1 VAVRSRLAKHNEPVS
16 GGAILK
22 SRERILTALDN
33 QQPDR
38 VPIFELQIDEPVVLR
53 LAALLGFV
61 DPEHQAVGAFVHGDE
76 SQQVVDLYCQV
87 HEQLGLD
94 ATCTVFS
101 AGIQRI
107 DEEHGRDKYGCV
119 YRLSEHGEPIVVEGP
134 IRAPEDLKGY
144 DMASKLSLDDF
155 RGLQQLMKTI
165 GPDKAHFLAL
175 NDPFKISWMLRGDMS
190 NLMMDLV
197 WRPQFVHD
205 MARVATDLCLAEIDV
220 GLKLGV
226 DGIVVEGDLAG
237 ETTTLMSPRH
247 FREYIKPYEEEL
259 AHYAHRHGLKIIKHS
274 DGNVWPILDDLVEAG
289 FDGFNP
295 VQPQCM
301 DIGEVK
307 AHVGEQLCL
316 VGNIDCRHLLPFGT
330 VEEVEQAVKETVAV
344 AAPGGGYIISSSN
357 SIHPGCKPENYIAMV
372 RAAHKY
378 GHYPSSGS

>member
-1 VAVRSRLAKHNEPVS
+1 M
-16 GGAILK
+16 K
-22 SRERILTALDN
+22 SRERILTALSN

-38 VPIFELQIDEPVVLR
+38 VPIFELQIDEPVVMK
-53 LAALLGFV
+53 LAAIFGFV
-61 DPEHQAVGAFVHGDE
+61 DSEHNAVGAFVHGDE
-76 SQQVVDLYCQV
+76 SQEVVDLYCRV

-101 AGIQRI
+101 AGIQQI
-107 DEEHGRDKYGCV
+107 DEQHGRDKYGCV
-119 YRLSEHGEPIVVEGP
+119 YTLSAHGEPIVVEGP
-134 IRAPEDLKGY
+134 IMEPEDLKGY
-144 DMASKLSLDDF
+144 DMASKLSVHDF
-155 RGLQQLMKTI
+155 QGLQQLMETI

-190 NLMMDLV
+190 NLMMDFA

-205 MARVATDLCLAEIDV
+205 MARVATDFCLAEIDM

-247 FREYIKPYEEEL
+247 FREYIKPYEQEL
-259 AHYAHRHGLKIIKHS
+259 TNYAHRHGLKIIKHS
-274 DGNVWPILDDLVEAG
+274 DGNVWPVLDDLIEAG

-301 DIGEVK
+301 DIGKVK
-307 AHVGEQLCL
+307 AHAAGRLCL
-316 VGNIDCRHLLPFGT
+316 VGNIDCRHLLPLGT
-330 VEEVEQAVKETVAV
+330 VEEVEQTVKDTIAT

-357 SIHPGCKPENYIAMV
+357 SIHVGCKPENYIAMIQ
-372 RAAHKY
+372 AAHKY
-378 GHYPSSGS
+378 GSYPTSGS